1 MEALTMIQI
10 SYLSRASSPFSS
22 EQLLALLQQCHANN
36 TARGITGMLF
46 YGNGTF
52 LQVIEGAETAVDELV
67 GRIARDSR
75 HDDIRILSRKPIERR
90 EHPDWTMGFERVT
103 DAGLRDVAGLRDFA
117 ENDFTP
123 EVLAARKDVVDTLMD
138 RFRAPHWDPLVRE
151 LDAKDKVL
159 EHLRIALARQRGR
172 AAFATLVIE
181 SLAEAGRKA
190 PLGEEHQ
197 KLCESALRSLRGD

>member
-1 MEALTMIQI
+1 MIQI

-52 LQVIEGAETAVDELV
+52 LQVIEGDGTVVDELV
-67 GRIARDSR
+67 GRIARDPR
-75 HDDIRILSRKPIERR
+75 HDDIRILSRKAIERR

-103 DAGLRDVAGLRDFA
+103 EAGLRDVAGLRDFA
-117 ENDFTP
+117 ESDFTP

-181 SLAEAGRKA
+181 SLAEAGRKG

-197 KLCESALRSLRGD
+197 KLCESALKSLRGD